1 MKYSWVLLCGMLS
14 LTWGK
19 PAPREP
25 YMAVVRQVLG
35 GVQTFGRD
43 TTLAS
48 GIKIGDLPPSGQ
60 TFEIPENGQLVIRFH
75 PDYMRIE
82 ARSKTRFGTR
92 LYPDY
97 MRIEARS
104 KTRFLLGYSSMDSTR
119 VRTVHMEKGQMVL
132 GVPKRSPPLQAEDA
146 SCWVRAKDA
155 RYAMNTDG
163 AGSTVIVLEGV
174 VEMHNR
180 AKDITEFVHH
190 GQKAVSDATGLRISD
205 AAANELAQVGL
216 GQNILEVD
224 FWNPSTEE
232 FSTLEVEYE
241 NNF

>member
-48 GIKIGDLPPSGQ
+48 GLKIGDLPPSGQ

-75 PDYMRIE
+75 
-82 ARSKTRFGTR
+82 
-92 LYPDY
+92 PDY

>member
-75 PDYMRIE
+75 
-82 ARSKTRFGTR
+82 
-92 LYPDY
+92 PDY